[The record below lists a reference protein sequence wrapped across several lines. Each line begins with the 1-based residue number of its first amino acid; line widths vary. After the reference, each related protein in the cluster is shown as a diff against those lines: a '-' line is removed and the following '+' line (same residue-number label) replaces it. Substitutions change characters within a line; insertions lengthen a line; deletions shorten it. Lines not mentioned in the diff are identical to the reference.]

1 MPCWQTIGLFFA
13 SASLSCAV
21 FRPQFNSTK
30 YQMYTMKILHS
41 MAGSAFILII
51 LFSLETSVTACRK
64 ENTIYVQDTVFL
76 PDTATC
82 NCYDLADGLVAYYN
96 FNNGNLDDSSG
107 KGNHIL
113 FSNAVK
119 TADRFGRANNAYL
132 FNGASSFMR
141 VANSASLNPGNAI
154 TLMAIVKMN
163 GFNNGFC
170 HGNQVLNKGRKDD
183 TTGVYSLRVADL
195 VSDCYIMGDTS
206 KETAFGFYG
215 DVSHRAKV
223 QDVNNFVRSGEW
235 VTMTFT
241 YDGLVSKFY
250 INGQL
255 RGVSEG
261 NAVFTPTASALLIGR
276 AEDDAHPYWWNGAI
290 DEIRIYNKALAQEAV
305 KQLNNQRR

>member
-1 MPCWQTIGLFFA
+1 
-13 SASLSCAV
+13 
-21 FRPQFNSTK
+21 
-30 YQMYTMKILHS
+30 MKIVRS
-41 MAGSAFILII
+41 MAGCAGILVIF
-51 LFSLETSVTACRK
+51 FSLETGVSSCRK
-64 ENTIYVQDTVFL
+64 ENTIHVKDTVYL

-96 FNNGNLDDSSG
+96 FNNGNLNDSSG
-107 KGNHIL
+107 KGNHIV
-113 FSNAVK
+113 FNNAAK

-141 VANSASLNPGNAI
+141 VANSASLNPANAI

-170 HGNQVLNKGRKDD
+170 HGNQVLNKGRNDD
-183 TTGVYSLRVADL
+183 TVGVYSLRVADL
-195 VSDCYIMGDTS
+195 ISDCYGKEDTS

-215 DVSHRAKV
+215 DIGYRAKV
-223 QDVNNFVRSGEW
+223 QDVNNFAKTGEW
-235 VTMTFT
+235 ITMVFT

-255 RGVSEG
+255 RGVAEG
-261 NAVFTPTASALLIGR
+261 NAVFTPTATDLLIGR
-276 AEDDAHPYWWNGAI
+276 AEDESHPYWWNGAI

-305 KQLNNQRR
+305 KQLNNQRK